1 MKFSGIQL
9 SLLAL
14 IRICQAEVDSGE
26 GSEEALQ
33 QANFDI
39 SYECL
44 ERDVGGLSSFMEFES
59 GDNATLK
66 YTFSN
71 KEDLNVSVVGL
82 GGRIYDVQKNE
93 DAANISASA
102 IGPLG
107 VDINGTTEFQ
117 HVINLILR
125 EGDYVLSPDVYVQK
139 ENETMRVVTNPSLI
153 RILPPPMSFFNPKFM
168 LVQMVLGALIAAF
181 SYFTF
186 FKPSAS
192 SGRDAKRQGSDGS
205 ASRIESSW
213 LPDNHQRKK

>member
-1 MKFSGIQL
+1 MKFSGIQV
-9 SLLAL
+9 SILAL
-14 IRICQAEVDSGE
+14 LRVCLAEADSGE
-26 GSEEALQ
+26 GNQEALPH
-33 QANFDI
+33 ANFDI
-39 SYECL
+39 TYECL
-44 ERDVGGLSSFMEFES
+44 ERDVGGLSSFMEFEN
-59 GDNATLK
+59 GDNATLQYK
-66 YTFSN
+66 FTN

-102 IGPLG
+102 IGPLD
-107 VDINGTTEFQ
+107 VDVNGTTEFQ
-117 HVINLILR
+117 HVIKLVLK

-192 SGRDAKRQGSDGS
+192 YGRDAKKLKPDGS
-205 ASRIESSW
+205 VSRTDSSW
-213 LPDNHQRKK
+213 LPENHQKKK